1 MTPEKCAR
9 RRLRRAGLLLAA
21 LGAAVLAACGG
32 ESPEEVVRETTAN
45 LGRIRSGDLSMRVL
59 AAPRGKSLERGT
71 GFLLDGPF
79 SLSDRRGE
87 LPTTDVEYTRV
98 AGSERSTLAVVSTGR
113 RAFLRMDGQTYEMP
127 SDRERALRGASGPAG
142 PSGQLERLRIASWVR
157 EPEIV
162 PGPSLDGVETD
173 RLRSGVD
180 VVSATNALLEASG
193 QSAPGRPAITGAEA
207 ERLTRAVR
215 SARLEL
221 VTGAEDRLLRRL
233 RLDLELEAGAPPA
246 LLRTLGPL
254 GGATFELELTVDRV
268 NEPVRV
274 RAPKDAL
281 PASALGG

>member
-1 MTPEKCAR
+1 VGSRTGH
-9 RRLRRAGLLLAA
+9 AGLLLAVLAATA
-21 LGAAVLAACGG
+21 LGACGG
-32 ESPEEVVRETTAN
+32 GDAEEVVRETTAN
-45 LGRIRSGDLSMRVL
+45 LGLIRSGDLTMRVL
-59 AAPRGKSLERGT
+59 AAPRGESLERGS

-79 SLSDRRGE
+79 ELSERRGA
-87 LPTTDVEYTRV
+87 LPVADVEYTQV
-98 AGSERSTLAVVSTGR
+98 AGPRRSTLSVVSTGR
-113 RAFLRMDGQTYEMP
+113 RAFLRMEGQAYEMP
-127 SDRERALRGASGPAG
+127 PERERALRGASGPAG
-142 PSGQLERLRIASWVR
+142 PSAQLDRLRIASWVR
-157 EPEIV
+157 DPETE
-162 PGPSLDGVETD
+162 PGPSVDGVETD

-193 QSAPGRPAITGAEA
+193 QAAPGRPAIAGAEA

-254 GGATFELELTVDRV
+254 GGASFRLELAVDRV